1 MKYVTLIALAL
12 FAILVQG
19 CAAEGVW
26 TETPPETEAPD
37 TPQSPLEEA
46 PAQPLEEDETD
57 TDGLSEDDDP
67 EIAPPIGR
75 GPHPEDEDSDDPE
88 VAHPIA
94 PGPEPE
100 EEDDDSE
107 DVIEGHWVDGDGDE
121 ESDDLGE
128 GILADGGDGDLD
140 GEESLPGVSGGDDG
154 GEDGDETETEI
165 EIRGECEPGQNEC
178 DIGFSCEETCQASFC
193 DEDGRCTQD
202 CRIVYACVGS
212 EPIPM

>member
-12 FAILVQG
+12 FAILIQG
-19 CAAEGVW
+19 CAVEGVW
-26 TETPPETEAPD
+26 TENPPETEAPD
-37 TPQSPLEEA
+37 TPQAPPEEA
-46 PAQPLEEDETD
+46 PAQPLEENETD
-57 TDGLSEDDDP
+57 TDGLSENDDP

-75 GPHPEDEDSDDPE
+75 EPHPEDEDSDGPE
-88 VAHPIA
+88 IANPIA
-94 PGPEPE
+94 PGPEPD
-100 EEDDDSE
+100 EEDDNSE
-107 DVIEGHWVDGDGDE
+107 DVNEGHWVDGDE

-140 GEESLPGVSGGDDG
+140 GEESLPGVSDG
-154 GEDGDETETEI
+154 EHDGEDGDETEVEI

-178 DIGFSCEETCQASFC
+178 DIGFSCEETCQSSFC